1 MNHDH
6 EHDHDD
12 AHTHPALEDDD
23 LTLTPGEAKFIAL
36 RAMLIE
42 KSIITAEEIRKR
54 LEFNDKATPHQGARM
69 VARAWVDQEYKT
81 RLLAD
86 GKKAAIELGIDVVE
100 AEIMVIENTARI
112 HNLVVCTLC
121 SCYPRSL
128 LGEPPAWYVSK
139 AYRSRAVREPRA
151 VMQEFGLTFPRDV
164 EVRVHDSNADL
175 RYLILPMRPARTQQ
189 FSEDELAILVTR
201 DCLVGMA
208 LPETNLGSV
217 AIVESGRK
225 ESLGWSGDQ
234 AARL

>member
-1 MNHDH
+1 MS
-6 EHDHDD
+6 HDHDHDHND
-12 AHTHPALEDDD
+12 AHTHPTQEDND

-36 RAMLIE
+36 REMLIE
-42 KSIITAEEIRKR
+42 KGIITGEEVRKR
-54 LEFNDKATPHQGARM
+54 LEFNDSATPHQGARM
-69 VARAWVDQEYKT
+69 VARAWVDPEYKI
-81 RLLAD
+81 RMLAD

-100 AEIMVIENTARI
+100 AEIMVIENTVNI

-151 VMQEFGLTFPRDV
+151 VMQEFGLKFPRDV

-175 RYLILPMRPARTQQ
+175 RYLILPMRPAGTQQ
-189 FSEDELAILVTR
+189 LTENELANLVSR

-208 LPETNLGSV
+208 LPGTNKHL
-217 AIVESGRK
+217 
-225 ESLGWSGDQ
+225 
-234 AARL
+234 

>member
-1 MNHDH
+1 VSH
-6 EHDHDD
+6 EHDHDHDHND
-12 AHTHPALEDDD
+12 AHTHPAQEDND

-36 RAMLIE
+36 REMLIE
-42 KSIITAEEIRKR
+42 KGIITAEEVRRR
-54 LEFNDKATPHQGARM
+54 LEFNDSATPHQGARM
-69 VARAWVDQEYKT
+69 VARAWVDPEYKI
-81 RLLAD
+81 RMLAD

-100 AEIMVIENTARI
+100 AEIMVIENTVNI

-128 LGEPPAWYVSK
+128 LGEPPAWYISK

-175 RYLILPMRPARTQQ
+175 RYLILPMRPAGTQQ
-189 FSEDELAILVTR
+189 LSESELTNLVSR

-208 LPETNLGSV
+208 LPGTN
-217 AIVESGRK
+217 
-225 ESLGWSGDQ
+225 
-234 AARL
+234 